1 MSESMCCGY
10 LMVLHNEPG
19 HEKSNDVV
27 SEQGQHK
34 HCKWLEA
41 EILDLVALPML
52 RITAPLFSHIQ
63 NIGFYMTWLIYI
75 QHTVYKLHS
84 DHKFAIIH
92 VLMFINLA
100 ITILIQK

>member
-1 MSESMCCGY
+1 MCNTTTGFSSIMLESLCCRY

-41 EILDLVALPML
+41 EILDLDSKRVATVL

-63 NIGFYMTWLIYI
+63 NIGFYMT
-75 QHTVYKLHS
+75 
-84 DHKFAIIH
+84 
-92 VLMFINLA
+92 
-100 ITILIQK
+100 